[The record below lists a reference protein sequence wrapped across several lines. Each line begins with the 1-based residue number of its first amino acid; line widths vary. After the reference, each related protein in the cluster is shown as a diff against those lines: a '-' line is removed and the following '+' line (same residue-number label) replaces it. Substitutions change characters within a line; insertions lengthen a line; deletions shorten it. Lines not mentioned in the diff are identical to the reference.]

1 VTGVEEVKTTIQYEI
16 IEHPKAFH
24 DEHWCIRI
32 AEGEYEGVVYQYDTI
47 EMKIEETEE
56 GDAVIKFDYI
66 KVDNPNDL
74 DLDSNEFVTIIGDI
88 LTEFL
93 QRYLE
98 ETDEQH
104 GTGGAEAPVE

>member
-1 VTGVEEVKTTIQYEI
+1 MTGAEGTKMIQYEI
-16 IEHPKAFH
+16 IEHPKALH
-24 DEHWCIRI
+24 EEHWCIKI
-32 AEGEYEGVVYQYDTI
+32 LEGEYEGVVYQYDTI
-47 EMKIEETEE
+47 NMKIEETEDDE
-56 GDAVIKFDYI
+56 AVIKFEYI

-104 GTGGAEAPVE
+104 RTSGVETPIE